1 MSGLLFSVALEGDT
15 KLIARMESWPT
26 SVQVALYQK
35 VSFFVLKLE
44 AYIKNSKLNGQV
56 LKRVSGAL
64 ARSITSKVEQ
74 TAMTVIGIVFSAGDV
89 KYAAIQEYGGTT
101 LAHIIRPKT
110 ASVLAFGNPKIYAAY
125 VNHPGS
131 HIPEH
136 SYMRS
141 ALNDMSQEISIGL
154 KQAAVEGLMKGAR

>member
-15 KLIARMESWPT
+15 KLIARMQSWPT
-26 SVQVALYQK
+26 SVQASLYQK
-35 VSFFVLKLE
+35 VLYYSLKLE

-74 TAMTVIGIVFSAGDV
+74 TAMTVIGVVFSSGDV

-110 ASVLAFGNPKIYAAY
+110 ASVLAWGNPKAFAAF
-125 VNHPGS
+125 VMHPGS
-131 HIPEH
+131 HMPER

-141 ALNDMSQEISIGL
+141 ALNDMSQEISTGL
-154 KQAAVEGLMKGAR
+154 KQAAVEGLMKGAA